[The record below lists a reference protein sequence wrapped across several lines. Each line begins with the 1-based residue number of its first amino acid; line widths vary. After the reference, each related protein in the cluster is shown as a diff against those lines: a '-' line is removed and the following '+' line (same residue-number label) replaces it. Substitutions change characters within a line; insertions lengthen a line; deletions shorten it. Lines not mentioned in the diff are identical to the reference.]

1 MERTKS
7 PNPANYSSLEDKV
20 FLLLL
25 ALISLAFV
33 LLLRPFGGAI
43 LWGVILAI
51 VFAPLNRRLC
61 ENMRQRRTL
70 AALATEIIILVM
82 VILPLMLVV
91 ASLVQEGTGVYRR
104 FESGELN
111 FGRYFQR
118 VFDSLPAWAHHLL
131 ERFDLNNLG
140 DVPAKV
146 AAALTKAGQ
155 FLFAQA
161 VNLGQNT
168 FSFVISLFVMLYLLF
183 FLLRDGDRL
192 ALRIREAIPL
202 RAEQQNALSN
212 RFTAVIRATIKG
224 NIVIALLQGTLG
236 GIIFWI
242 LGIRAVL
249 LCGAVM
255 ALLSLL
261 PAVGAALVWV
271 PAAIYFLV
279 TGSVWRGVILF
290 AYGIF
295 VIGMAD
301 NVLRPILVGKN
312 IQMPNYLV
320 LISTLGGIAVFG
332 INGFVIG
339 PLIAAMFLALWDI
352 FSPPK

>member
-1 MERTKS
+1 MKS
-7 PNPANYSSLEDKV
+7 PNPANYSSLQDKV

-25 ALISLAFV
+25 AVISLVFA

-61 ENMRQRRTL
+61 KSMRQRRTL

-82 VILPLMLVV
+82 VILPLMLVL
-91 ASLVQEGTGVYRR
+91 AALVQEGTSVYKR

-111 FGRYFQR
+111 FVRYFQR
-118 VFDSLPAWAHHLL
+118 VFDALPTWAHHLL
-131 ERFDLNNLG
+131 ERFDVTNLG
-140 DVPAKV
+140 EVPAKI
-146 AAALTKAGQ
+146 ATALTNAGR
-155 FLFAQA
+155 FLIAQA

-168 FSFVISLFVMLYLLF
+168 FSFMISLFVMLYLLF
-183 FLLRDGDRL
+183 FLLRDGDNL

-202 RAEQQNALSN
+202 RAEQQSALTN

-224 NIVIALLQGTLG
+224 NIIIALLQGTLG
-236 GIIFWI
+236 GLIFWI
-242 LGIRAVL
+242 LGIRAAL
-249 LCGAVM
+249 LCAAVM

-261 PAVGAALVWV
+261 PAVGAALVWA
-271 PAAIYFLV
+271 PAAIYLLV
-279 TGSVWRGVILF
+279 TGSVWRGVVLLL
-290 AYGIF
+290 YGVF

-301 NVLRPILVGKN
+301 NVMRPILVGKH

-332 INGFVIG
+332 VNGFVIG
-339 PLIAAMFLALWDI
+339 PLIAAMFLAVWDI